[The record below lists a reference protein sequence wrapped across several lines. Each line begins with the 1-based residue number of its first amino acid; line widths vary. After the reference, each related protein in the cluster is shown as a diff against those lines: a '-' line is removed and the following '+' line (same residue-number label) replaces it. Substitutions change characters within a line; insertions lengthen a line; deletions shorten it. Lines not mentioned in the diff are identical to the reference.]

1 MLFSALWLSY
11 LGVIGLCL
19 GSFAGAT
26 VWRLRFKQLQADK
39 LAGEGYD
46 KMEFQKLSRLHKKS
60 WREDY
65 SRCLTCGQRLA
76 WFDLV
81 PLFSWL
87 FLRGRCRYCKAKI
100 GWLEP
105 IVELALAVF
114 FIASWLVFKD
124 SLGGVWSILAFI
136 LWLVVG
142 VLLAILFI
150 YDYYW
155 QLLPDIINY
164 LLIGVAVTL
173 FLVKLAL
180 VGWSL
185 ESVLSA
191 LGGVAILAGLYL
203 VLYFISGGRWVGFG
217 DIKLN
222 LGLALALADWKLAL
236 LNLFL
241 ANLAGSL
248 IVLPML
254 LTKKLQRQSHI
265 PFGPLLIIGFLLTS
279 FLGQGIINWYLG
291 LIP

>member
-1 MLFSALWLSY
+1 M
-11 LGVIGLCL
+11 IGLCL

-173 FLVKLAL
+173 FLVKLAF

-254 LTKKLQRQSHI
+254 LTKKLQRQSRI

>member
-1 MLFSALWLSY
+1 M
-11 LGVIGLCL
+11 
-19 GSFAGAT
+19 
-26 VWRLRFKQLQADK
+26 
-39 LAGEGYD
+39 EGD
-46 KMEFQKLSRLHKKS
+46 
-60 WREDY
+60 
-65 SRCLTCGQRLA
+65 
-76 WFDLV
+76 
-81 PLFSWL
+81 
-87 FLRGRCRYCKAKI
+87 
-100 GWLEP
+100 
-105 IVELALAVF
+105 
-114 FIASWLVFKD
+114 
-124 SLGGVWSILAFI
+124 
-136 LWLVVG
+136 
-142 VLLAILFI
+142 LLAILII

-173 FLVKLAL
+173 FLVKLAF

-254 LTKKLQRQSHI
+254 LTKKLQRQSRI